1 MKSIC
6 RLLARRRQ
14 AMILPTAL
22 VLTALLLGLFALT
35 VSQGLNR
42 TQAWHELIQKQ
53 QLEAAFIVAK
63 RNVANGVY
71 DGVISFGRGQRAEWF
86 WWHNQPE
93 EQRQIT
99 VTLYPSG
106 VKRHHT
112 LDKIY

>member
-1 MKSIC
+1 MKLTC
-6 RLLARRRQ
+6 RLLVQRRQ

-22 VLTALLLGLFALT
+22 VLTALLLSLFAMT

-42 TQAWHELIQKQ
+42 AQAWHELIQKQ
-53 QLEAAFIVAK
+53 QLESAFLIAK

-71 DGVISFGRGQRAEWF
+71 DGMISFGRGQRAEWF
-86 WWHNQPE
+86 WRHDQPE
-93 EQRQIT
+93 KQRQIT

-106 VKRHHT
+106 VKQHHT